1 MTSSDN
7 NVRAGAHSAV
17 SAEQFTKAV
26 GDLCR
31 RARVSTR
38 PHALR
43 GARLQQLTVTCHKY
57 ILYLYLYL
65 YFDVFK
71 SSASNGTHDECW
83 PRITTGANNDDGRAK
98 KYQAAAGRCQ
108 AEEARAGGGLGQ
120 AGLESRH
127 VIRQACARRCTFREQ
142 SSRAVHELGQLWP
155 AARSARERGAQFH
168 TGNHRRRHCS
178 GAQTHRD
185 VLQVRSDG
193 TLGWAAPAPPTQSP
207 KRRKR
212 TQKTSL
218 QRRACGHERN
228 VHRGKAHVT
237 PTEPL
242 GGARCLYGVFL
253 PYCTGRAFSLLV
265 PFRPV
270 RTCGTTYE
278 AIPPPPRRKR
288 RVPRF
293 SSEEIPVGKSA
304 TLVRL

>member
-1 MTSSDN
+1 MPHDIKRQQCAGGRTLRSIS
-7 NVRAGAHSAV
+7 RAIHESCRRSV
-17 SAEQFTKAV
+17 SARAREHAPARSA
-26 GDLCR
+26 R
-31 RARVSTR
+31 RAPATTHR
-38 PHALR
+38 
-43 GARLQQLTVTCHKY
+43 
-57 ILYLYLYL
+57 
-65 YFDVFK
+65 DVFMK

-218 QRRACGHERN
+218 QRRACGHDGERN